1 MPRST
6 VNDAFDEIFEN
17 EESQPKPQETTA
29 QNNSNSGFF
38 LNENDIKFVNNLSSK
53 KAELMTKIINTEAVK
68 QTVVNIGLAPSDEE
82 ILIVDAILDEV
93 QKQSNLFSEQLGD
106 DSFKN
111 FLSGNYQS
119 LQLTG
124 CQTN

>member
-17 EESQPKPQETTA
+17 EESQPQETTA

>member
-1 MPRST
+1 
-6 VNDAFDEIFEN
+6 
-17 EESQPKPQETTA
+17 
-29 QNNSNSGFF
+29 
-38 LNENDIKFVNNLSSK
+38 
-53 KAELMTKIINTEAVK
+53 
-68 QTVVNIGLAPSDEE
+68 
-82 ILIVDAILDEV
+82 LIVDAILDEV

>member
-17 EESQPKPQETTA
+17 EESQPKPQETTN